1 MAADGTQT
9 VVYHR
14 CITRQLRVLDAKIA
28 RLELQLNDEME
39 KISSCSELLDEI
51 ITKPRTSSCSALREE
66 LHKARA
72 KRDKVYQNFHR
83 KQIVAQGS
91 SNNAEADDGLAG
103 AGAPPPADDAMSSK

>member
-28 RLELQLNDEME
+28 RLELQLN
-39 KISSCSELLDEI
+39 DEI

>member
-1 MAADGTQT
+1 MAAGGLHT
-9 VVYHR
+9 VVYQR

-66 LHKARA
+66 LDKARA
-72 KRDKVYQNFHR
+72 KRDKVFHR
-83 KQIVAQGS
+83 KHHQEIVAQGS
-91 SNNAEADDGLAG
+91 SNNGEADGGG
-103 AGAPPPADDAMSSK
+103 AAPPPADDAISSK